1 MAQSLEVNIKT
12 TSDVPQAM
20 DKAKAATASFEKQVS
35 DINKKLTTS
44 FKDIFL
50 SFAAPLVLLNRI
62 IGEIDA
68 SIQKQRENMKKGLE
82 DIASGENKAASEQE
96 RVMARFIQE
105 RQKMDQQSAETAAGR
120 EQIAGQYVDQNQL
133 DFLINKPISFFTALM
148 GEMGIGKGFGYEF
161 VQQAAAERFAA
172 NNPEQMRMQAE
183 ADAKAAKAEQINKAN
198 TTFKGPEGFGNVVG
212 VGANPVIEAMTMQL
226 EESRKQTQ
234 LLEVISQ
241 GNGGAGVPTD
251 FTKMPPIPRRS
262 SILNRAP

>member
-20 DKAKAATASFEKQVS
+20 DKAKAATASFEKQVE

-68 SIQKQRENMKKGLE
+68 SIQKSRENMRKGME
-82 DIASGENKAASEQE
+82 DIASGENKAATEQE
-96 RVMARFIQE
+96 RVMARFLKE
-105 RQKMDQQSAETAAGR
+105 RQQSEQTATETAAGR
-120 EQIAGQYVDQNQL
+120 EAIAGQYVDQNKL
-133 DFLINKPISFFTALM
+133 DFLINKPISFFAGLM

-172 NNPEQMRMQAE
+172 NNPQEVKAQAE
-183 ADAKAAKAEQINKAN
+183 ADAKAAEAEAMKRNS
-198 TTFKGPEGFGNVVG
+198 TSFKSPEGFSNVVG
-212 VGANPVIEAMTMQL
+212 VGSNPVIEAMTLQL
-226 EESRKQTQ
+226 EESRKQTA
-234 LLEVISQ
+234 LLEAISQ
-241 GNGGAGVPTD
+241 GDSGGVPVD
-251 FTKMPPIPRRS
+251 YTKSPQ
-262 SILNRAP
+262 RANPY